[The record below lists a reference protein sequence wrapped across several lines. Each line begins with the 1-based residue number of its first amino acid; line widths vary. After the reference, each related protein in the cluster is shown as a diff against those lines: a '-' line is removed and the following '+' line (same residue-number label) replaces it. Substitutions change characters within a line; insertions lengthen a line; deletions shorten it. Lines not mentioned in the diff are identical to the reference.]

1 IENQQLTVGFGWL
14 WEALWPSADSKR
26 RHVGISQQGRCF
38 PGAGGR
44 LRWRLK
50 GFLHLSRAALG
61 LLVII
66 WVRHRQDV
74 VEVGQRWPRGFRPGA
89 LEGKDAGILSLES
102 FP

>member
-1 IENQQLTVGFGWL
+1 MRVYWDSR
-14 WEALWPSADSKR
+14 ALLNALAAQSAA
-26 RHVGISQQGRCF
+26 
-38 PGAGGR
+38 AGGR
-44 LRWRLK
+44 
-50 GFLHLSRAALG
+50 SRAALG
-61 LLVII
+61 LLVVI